1 MLRSLQRMLD
11 AGVHAAPVPAT
22 AVAPA
27 GTALSP
33 WPPRTVP
40 AGFHHP
46 RAAHETLLDGQ
57 RVAYALRRSTRRS
70 IGFSVSA
77 QGLAVSAPVGLA
89 LADIEQA
96 LQRKAG
102 WIVRKLHETGARHQ
116 RLEAAR
122 IDWRDGAVLPFRGEP
137 LTLVLAPAL
146 LSSLSRTGAVL
157 ERDTFSG
164 AARLQ
169 MVLAPGGNLPE
180 QIQKAVQAWLMQ
192 QARQIFTER
201 LNHFA
206 PQLGVQWRQLGLSSA
221 ATRWGSA
228 KADGTIRL
236 NWRLLHFRSELLDY
250 VVVHELSH
258 LRVMDHSPRF
268 WAVVQTILPD
278 HAVLRRQLRQDA
290 IPRW

>member
-1 MLRSLQRMLD
+1 MTLD
-11 AGVHAAPVPAT
+11 FLLPKPVQAAAHALLPAPLPPCA
-22 AVAPA
+22 
-27 GTALSP
+27 ALSS
-33 WPPRTVP
+33 R
-40 AGFHHP
+40 HP
-46 RAAHETLLDGQ
+46 CASHETLLDGQ
-57 RVAYALRRSTRRS
+57 PVAYALRRSARRS

-77 QGLAVSAPVGLA
+77 EGLVVSAPARLA

-102 WIVRKLHETGARHQ
+102 WIVRKLQETGVRHQ

-122 IDWRDGAVLPFRGEP
+122 IDWCDGAVLPFRGEP
-137 LTLVLAPAL
+137 LTLVLAPPSL
-146 LSSLSRTGAVL
+146 LSSPALTRTAL
-157 ERDTFSG
+157 QRDALSG
-164 AARLQ
+164 AARLHLA
-169 MVLAPGGNLPE
+169 LAPGSAQPG
-180 QIQKAVQAWLMQ
+180 QIQTAVQAWLML

-228 KADGTIRL
+228 KADGSIRL
-236 NWRLLHFRSELLDY
+236 NWRLLHVRPALLDY

-258 LRVMDHSPRF
+258 LRVMDHSARF
-268 WAVVQTILPD
+268 WAIVQSILPD
-278 HAVLRRQLRQDA
+278 HLALRRQLRQDA

>member
-1 MLRSLQRMLD
+1 MLD
-11 AGVHAAPVPAT
+11 PGVHAAP
-22 AVAPA
+22 APV
-27 GTALSP
+27 GY
-33 WPPRTVP
+33 R
-40 AGFHHP
+40 HP
-46 RAAHETLLDGQ
+46 RAAHETLLEGQ
-57 RVAYALRRSTRRS
+57 PVAYALRRSQRRS
-70 IGFSVSA
+70 IGFSISA
-77 QGLAVSAPVGLA
+77 EGLAVSAPTGLA

-102 WIVRKLHETGARHQ
+102 WIVRKLQETGARQQ

-137 LTLVLAPAL
+137 LTLVLAPSLMPLPSLTCSVLHRDAL
-146 LSSLSRTGAVL
+146 
-157 ERDTFSG
+157 SG
-164 AARLQ
+164 AASLQ
-169 MVLAPGGNLPE
+169 MALAPGSAAPE

-236 NWRLLHFRSELLDY
+236 NWRLLHFRPELLDY

-258 LRVMDHSPRF
+258 LRVMDHSARF
-268 WAVVQTILPD
+268 WAVVQAILPE
-278 HAVLRRQLRQDA
+278 HAALRRQLRQDA

>member
-1 MLRSLQRMLD
+1 MLD
-11 AGVHAAPVPAT
+11 SGVHAAP
-22 AVAPA
+22 APA
-27 GTALSP
+27 GL
-33 WPPRTVP
+33 
-40 AGFHHP
+40 HHP

-57 RVAYALRRSTRRS
+57 RVAYALRRSPRRS

-77 QGLAVSAPVGLA
+77 EGLVVSAPTGLA
-89 LADIEQA
+89 LADIDQA

-102 WIVRKLHETGARHQ
+102 WIVRKLQEIGARHQ
-116 RLEAAR
+116 RREAAR
-122 IDWRDGAVLPFRGEP
+122 IDWCDGAVLPFQGEP
-137 LTLVLAPAL
+137 LTLALALAPLSSPSPSPVL
-146 LSSLSRTGAVL
+146 LSSPSRTGAVL
-157 ERDTFSG
+157 HRNELSG
-164 AARLQ
+164 AASLHLA
-169 MVLAPGGNLPE
+169 LAPGSAQPE

-228 KADGTIRL
+228 KSDGTIRL
-236 NWRLLHFRSELLDY
+236 NWRLLHVRPELLDY

-268 WAVVQTILPD
+268 WAVVQAILPD
-278 HAVLRRQLRQDA
+278 HVALRRQLRHDA

>member
-1 MLRSLQRMLD
+1 MAGQVLLSLQRRLD
-11 AGVHAAPVPAT
+11 SGVPPVPAPG
-22 AVAPA
+22 PA
-27 GTALSP
+27 SG
-33 WPPRTVP
+33 
-40 AGFHHP
+40 
-46 RAAHETLLDGQ
+46 RAARASHETLLDGQ
-57 RVAYALRRSTRRS
+57 PVAYGLKRSARRS

-77 QGLAVSAPVGLA
+77 QGLVVSAPSTLA

-102 WIVRKLHETGARHQ
+102 WIVRKLQETGARHQ

-122 IDWRDGAVLPFRGEP
+122 IDWRDGAVIPFQGEP
-137 LTLVLAPAL
+137 LTLVLAPA
-146 LSSLSRTGAVL
+146 SPSLTPSHTVL
-157 ERDTFSG
+157 QRDELSG
-164 AARLQ
+164 AACLHLA
-169 MVLAPGGNLPE
+169 LAPDSAQPG
-180 QIQKAVQAWLMQ
+180 QIQAAVQAWLLQ
-192 QARQIFTER
+192 QARQIFTGR

-228 KADGTIRL
+228 KADGSIRL
-236 NWRLLHFRSELLDY
+236 NWRLLHVSPALLDY

-268 WAVVQTILPD
+268 WAVVQSILPD
-278 HAVLRRQLRQDA
+278 HAALRRQLRQDA

>member
-1 MLRSLQRMLD
+1 VLGRLQRMLD
-11 AGVHAAPVPAT
+11 SGVHAASA
-22 AVAPA
+22 
-27 GTALSP
+27 
-33 WPPRTVP
+33 P

-57 RVAYALRRSTRRS
+57 PVAYALRRSPRRS

-77 QGLAVSAPVGLA
+77 EGLAVSAPTGLA
-89 LADIEQA
+89 LADIDQA

-102 WIVRKLHETGARHQ
+102 WIVRKLQEIGARHQ

-122 IDWRDGAVLPFRGEP
+122 IDWCDGAVLPFQGEP
-137 LTLVLAPAL
+137 LTLVLAP
-146 LSSLSRTGAVL
+146 SLTRTVL
-157 ERDTFSG
+157 YRDELSG

-169 MVLAPGGNLPE
+169 VALTPGSAQPE
-180 QIQKAVQAWLMQ
+180 QIQKAVQVWLMQ

-206 PQLGVQWRQLGLSSA
+206 PRLGVQWRQLGLSSA

-236 NWRLLHFRSELLDY
+236 NWRLLHVRPELLDY

-268 WAVVQTILPD
+268 WAVVQAILPD
-278 HAVLRRQLRQDA
+278 HVALRRQLRHDA

>member
-1 MLRSLQRMLD
+1 M
-11 AGVHAAPVPAT
+11 AA
-22 AVAPA
+22 
-27 GTALSP
+27 
-33 WPPRTVP
+33 
-40 AGFHHP
+40 P
-46 RAAHETLLDGQ
+46 RAAHEILLDGQ
-57 RVAYALRRSTRRS
+57 RVTYALRRSPRRS

-77 QGLAVSAPVGLA
+77 QGLAVSAPSGLA

-102 WIVRKLHETGARHQ
+102 WIVRKLQETGARHQ
-116 RLEAAR
+116 RLEAGR

-137 LTLVLAPAL
+137 LTLVLVPSLAPSL
-146 LSSLSRTGAVL
+146 LSSPSRTGAVL
-157 ERDTFSG
+157 QRDELSG

-169 MVLAPGGNLPE
+169 MALAPGSAAPE

-206 PQLGVQWRQLGLSSA
+206 PQLGVQWRQLGLSNA
-221 ATRWGSA
+221 TTRWGSA

-236 NWRLLHFRSELLDY
+236 NWRLLHVRPELLDY

-258 LRVMDHSPRF
+258 LRVMDHSARF
-268 WAVVQTILPD
+268 WAVVQTILPE
-278 HAVLRRQLRQDA
+278 HVALRCQLRQDA